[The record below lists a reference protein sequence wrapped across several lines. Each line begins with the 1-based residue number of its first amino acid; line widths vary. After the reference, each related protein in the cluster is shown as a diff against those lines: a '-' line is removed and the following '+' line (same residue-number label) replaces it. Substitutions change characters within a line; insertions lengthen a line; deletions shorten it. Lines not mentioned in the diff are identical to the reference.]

1 MSKFSYT
8 VFSSSPV
15 IRAFKNGQA
24 LLDTRDKKL
33 LILGLFVQFLLSI
46 LDLFGIGLVGV
57 VATIAVSIIRGS
69 ETPLVIDNIMRIFAI
84 DDLSKY
90 NQVIILSVSTL
101 ILFVAKTFF
110 SAILL
115 RKLLYFLAN
124 RDLFASKNLLGIFFS
139 RGISAISKKT
149 TQEGIF
155 SLTNGVTSAVT
166 RFFSQVFILAS
177 EITLLFIIFSGLLF
191 VNYRVSVLS
200 LIYFGVVFSL
210 LHRYQAN
217 AIALNAERVVN
228 ASMTQ
233 NSQVQNLIE
242 SYREIFVLG
251 RFSFFFDKY
260 SKIRSE
266 VTRRQ
271 AQSFFLSQISRYVFE
286 LALIIGAFVLAVT
299 QFLLHS
305 ALVATATLT
314 VFLAAGLRI
323 LPSILR
329 IQTGVAALKSF
340 AISSRLTYEIF
351 ENSKNDLS
359 RKLNDI
365 EARKSVQ
372 FSESSD
378 WTISISELCFQ
389 YKENSK
395 KLFNDFSLE
404 IPFGCTVGI
413 SGLSG
418 SGKSTLVDLILGI
431 IGPTKGTVEIGGVP
445 SREFVLSNP
454 GKLAYVPQNTFLLQT
469 SLEENLLFGLDKD
482 TVDPKWFS
490 HVVKATRLESLWK
503 EVAREN
509 GQENSLIGEGARQV
523 SGGQKQRIAIARALL
538 ARPRILVLD
547 EATSALDR
555 DTEME
560 ILECLSG
567 LDFEHTR
574 ILVSHRENLISSSK
588 IRLELDKSSIK
599 VLKIIN

>member
-1 MSKFSYT
+1 MFKLSDSGFL
-8 VFSSSPV
+8 SSPI

-24 LLDTRDKKL
+24 LLDARDKKL

-57 VATIAVSIIRGS
+57 IATIAVSIVRGS
-69 ETPLVIDNIMRIFAI
+69 ETPMIIDNVMRIVGI
-84 DDLSKY
+84 EDLSKY
-90 NQVIILSVSTL
+90 NQVIILSISTL

-110 SAILL
+110 SALLL
-115 RKLLYFLAN
+115 RRLLYFLAN
-124 RDLFASKNLLGIFFS
+124 RDLIASNNLLRIFFS
-139 RGISAISKKT
+139 RGMSAISEKT

-166 RFFSQVFILAS
+166 RFFSQIFILAS

-217 AIALNAERVVN
+217 AIALNAEKIVN

-242 SYREIFVLG
+242 SFREIFVLG

-260 SKIRSE
+260 SNIRSE

-271 AQSFFLSQISRYVFE
+271 AQSLFLSQISRYVFE
-286 LALIIGAFVLAVT
+286 LALIIGAFVLAGT

-314 VFLAAGLRI
+314 VFLAAGIRI

-340 AISSRLTYEIF
+340 AVSSRLTYEIF
-351 ENSKNDLS
+351 ENSENDLS
-359 RKLNDI
+359 GKLNDI
-365 EARKSVQ
+365 QESKSTYLA
-372 FSESSD
+372 EGSD
-378 WTISISELCFQ
+378 WIIAISELNFQ
-389 YKENSK
+389 YQENSK
-395 KLFNDFSLE
+395 ELFNNFSLE

-413 SGLSG
+413 SGFSG
-418 SGKSTLVDLILGI
+418 SGKSTLVDLLLGI
-431 IGPTKGTVEIGGVP
+431 IKPTKGKVLIGGIP

-482 TVDPKWFS
+482 TVDPRWFS
-490 HVVKATRLESLWK
+490 HVVKSTRLESLWR
-503 EVAREN
+503 EVEREN
-509 GQENSLIGEGARQV
+509 GKRNSLIGDGARQV

-560 ILECLSG
+560 ILECLNG

-574 ILVSHRENLISSSK
+574 IFVSHRENLISSSN
-588 IRLELDKSSIK
+588 IRLELDGSSIK
-599 VLKIIN
+599 ILKEIN